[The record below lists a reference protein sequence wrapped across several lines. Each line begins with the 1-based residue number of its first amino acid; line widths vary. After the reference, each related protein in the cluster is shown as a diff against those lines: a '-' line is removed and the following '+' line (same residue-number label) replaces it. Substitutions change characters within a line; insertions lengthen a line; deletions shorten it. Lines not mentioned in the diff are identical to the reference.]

1 MATNPKIVGALQKFK
16 LDVYQNLTSKE
27 VIKKFLIET
36 LGLEVWSGQ
45 KRLVVFDKENPNVVF
60 KIAYSMQGIEDNINE
75 VACSNKLRMLRDQ
88 RYITQDDY
96 ELFAEAA
103 LVNGDP
109 FVIVQQGATNFVQ
122 DPDFIRWFQANRGK
136 HASFNENH
144 MFANFVVQDP
154 NLLACANR
162 QQAILA
168 EYFHPSDC
176 TITREPKNFCLRRDS
191 QGRKKLVLI
200 DMGSIIPNLV
210 RGNYIVRPVCP
221 KCGQT
226 RHYVPYMFNPGMTLD
241 EAMNLDGMYL
251 CKNKDCVDYY
261 QNIKNIPLSYENK
274 DSYVFSKYISD
285 NFELVRGLR
294 AVDGNFFIPNTRI
307 STKMDYLNAVRQ
319 TLGWSPSGEKL
330 NDMYRNYMF
339 AAAGFILS
347 AHSAAINEFISQVM
361 RSGQLPTFQ
370 NYQAA
375 FCRLLMSRQETV
387 DNITNKV
394 AALTYIS
401 ILTSRDSD
409 VAIFDI
415 LNRPDYSQFVGAI
428 ARYRIDNGNA
438 MAIFQCLNA
447 Q

>member
-1 MATNPKIVGALQKFK
+1 MATNPRIVASLQKFK

-88 RYITQDDY
+88 GYISQDDY

-109 FVIVQQGATNFVQ
+109 FVIVQQAATNFVQ
-122 DPDFIRWFQANRGK
+122 DPDFVRWFQSNRGK
-136 HASFNENH
+136 HSSFNENH
-144 MFANFVVQDP
+144 MFATYVVSDQF
-154 NLLACANR
+154 LLQCANR

-200 DMGSIIPNLV
+200 DMGSVIPSLV
-210 RGNYIVRPVCP
+210 RGNQIVRPICA

-241 EAMNLDGMYL
+241 EAMDLEGKYL

-261 QNIKNIPLSYENK
+261 QNAKNIQPSYDNK
-274 DSYVFSKYISD
+274 DSYVFSKYIND
-285 NFELVRGLR
+285 NIALVRGLR
-294 AVDGNFFIPNTRI
+294 AVDGNFFIPNTRV
-307 STKMDYLNAVRQ
+307 STKMDYLNAIRQ
-319 TLGWSPSGEKL
+319 TLGWSPSGDKL

-339 AAAGFILS
+339 AAAGFVLS
-347 AHSAAINEFISQVM
+347 AHNQVVTQMINQIMQ
-361 RSGQLPTFQ
+361 SGQIPMFQ
-370 NYQAA
+370 VYQAA
-375 FCRLLMSRQETV
+375 FSRMLMSRQETI

-394 AALTYIS
+394 VALTYIS
-401 ILTSRDSD
+401 ILTARDSD
-409 VAIFDI
+409 IAIFDV
-415 LNRPDYSQFVGAI
+415 LNRPDYAQFSAAI
-428 ARYRIDNGNA
+428 SKYGVDNNNA